1 MRPKL
6 QPTPGSSRKFAK
18 HSVSDVVTSTSLH
31 IIFAIGR
38 SFVTPGTSFDR
49 TNKNHLGNWANKNQM
64 VDTDRKTL
72 SYMFGHK
79 LQVK

>member
-18 HSVSDVVTSTSLH
+18 HSVSDFVTSTSLH

-38 SFVTPGTSFDR
+38 SFVTPGTSFDQ
-49 TNKNHLGNWANKNQM
+49 TNKNQL
-64 VDTDRKTL
+64 VDTDRKML